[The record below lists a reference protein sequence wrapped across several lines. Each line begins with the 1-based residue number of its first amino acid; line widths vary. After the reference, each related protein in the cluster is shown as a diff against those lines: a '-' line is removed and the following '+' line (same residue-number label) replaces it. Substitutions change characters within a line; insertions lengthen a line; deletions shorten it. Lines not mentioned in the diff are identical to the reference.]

1 MPRNTIAERVEH
13 GKQRNHRHGSHNRE
27 RHDCGLFRIPIG
39 NAGNQSK
46 HNQHH
51 ICGDLDGKHLAER
64 GFLSRLD
71 GNFFRGGH
79 FVPFS

>member
-1 MPRNTIAERVEH
+1 MPRNTIAERVKH
-13 GKQRNHRHGSHNRE
+13 GKQRNHRHGSHNGE
-27 RHDCGLFRIPIG
+27 RHDCRLFRIPVG
-39 NAGNQSK
+39 NAGNQRK

-51 ICGDLDGKHLAER
+51 ICGDLNGKNLAER